1 MGRQTDP
8 ASGGVPEVKSA
19 SSTSA
24 CPVAIVGYGY
34 RMPGGILTDDGFWR
48 LLREREVVREPITDR
63 YGRGY
68 QPIGAF
74 SGPGRFGSAYEGLI
88 RDDGEQRMDPGL
100 FGVSLHEMTYMDPQ
114 IRMLLGCA
122 WESCERA
129 GWDLHALRNSPTGVF
144 IGSQVASTANWR
156 ALYGTNEFSILSI
169 DASMLAN
176 RISYHLNLMGPSV
189 SCATAC
195 SASLTA
201 LHTAINAIVQG
212 DCDRALVGAATY
224 LGSARC
230 SVSFNALGVISPD
243 GRCHSFDADANGYM
257 RSEGAFVF
265 AIKPLE
271 AAEREGDH
279 IHAVIEAT
287 AVNTAGTADDS
298 GGLAQ
303 GRYITAPTRH
313 SQVELMRNAYAR
325 AGLGPGDFDYIE
337 AHATG
342 TVVGDRIEGN
352 AIAEAFGGVERDV
365 PLRVSS
371 VKSNVGHLEA
381 AAFTCALL
389 KIVVMMQRR
398 TFAPISRNFLA
409 PNLEIDFDS
418 CPMQVQTACEPFPD
432 RPVVVGINSFGFGGA
447 NGHCVVREYRP
458 ARPRTWSV
466 PVAPE
471 SGYMIPLSARTAG
484 ALTEGARDLRKALD
498 EQETGLYTLADNLAR
513 RRTHFPTRT
522 SFAVRSRAELA
533 AALDA
538 FVEDPTPVSTVDEG
552 ERRVAM
558 VFSGQG
564 TQWAGCGRALYDADP
579 VFRRVVDAVEEEWRR
594 FSDVSL
600 RKACFSA
607 GQEELN
613 EVQLAQPSIF
623 MIQCALVELLATWGV
638 SPDCV
643 VGHSSGEVAAAYASG
658 ALSLADATHLV
669 YHRAT
674 LQQRVAGSGR
684 MLAIGLDRPGV
695 EGLLEELSVTFRSG
709 NHRRAQVEIA
719 CENSPAN
726 TVICGRESA
735 LRPVMAELD
744 RRDLQNRLIP
754 GNIAFHSTA
763 MDPLHEDVLEALAFL
778 DERAF
783 DGDVPMVSSVTGT
796 VVDRLSSEYWWSN
809 IREPVRFAA
818 AMDTVRR
825 EIQPQVFLE
834 IAPHSALQPLVR
846 QCLEVGAPSG
856 ESVPSLMK
864 DEDACL
870 GFQETLGALY
880 RAGVALDFESQY
892 PRPQPIAHLLPGHPI
907 EETTV
912 SDDLCDDE
920 MFVHRGQYSHGPLV
934 GHRVPC
940 DHILYEGRLSERD
953 FPWLTDHRVHR
964 APIIPAAGY
973 IELLLQAFSGNPI
986 NIEEIEFLQH
996 TPVARTPV
1004 RLQTALFPVPNAPDQ
1019 FTFTISSR
1027 SFEDDDAGTLH
1038 CRGRV
1043 RRVDADHP
1051 INAFATLDKVLASD
1065 FDPEP
1070 LSTGDEFYEQIEAV
1084 VGDDF
1089 EFGPEFRSIR
1099 QIDMDAGSTDMLL
1112 DIEVDE
1118 GLWRTAREEGYV
1130 MYPPLTDGGLQIFLR
1145 YLMRLPD
1152 FFSMPQRACDV
1163 TFLRPPTGPRIACH
1177 LVDTGEWYDVDE
1189 RGQYTKPLGELYIG
1203 RLTFYDRATGHL
1215 IAHIGEYHSFNS
1227 NPRWSDVPDSKHVI
1241 EWQPKFVPANPPL
1254 GDAVRDGE
1262 VDPAALI
1269 AAFERGATGHRY
1281 ACHVIEVAGG
1291 RSPGDTI
1298 LDQCVE
1304 QLSGAEAQTEF
1315 WILGEDEEHARTLYD
1330 AFNHRDAAIRFA
1342 PWIPAAESAPELDN
1356 DSGLLRAAA
1365 AEILFLHSAAR
1376 DYGPEEW
1383 SLLSRLAVPGGLA
1396 LVSRDEDEVVEP
1408 GDGWT
1413 TLHTGS
1419 RTTLL
1424 QAPHDYHEVQAAT
1437 ETSRPRWVIGAP
1449 GGGASDWAALLDS
1462 PEVHEV
1468 PWASYETSDFA
1479 SLEEWPWAAGLAAID
1494 IFCGADPADPTG
1506 ERAVWQLVAF
1516 LQALAPFRL
1525 ENATRN
1531 CRLTI
1536 VTRGAVRGVDDPRGS
1551 TLWGA
1556 VRSLALELLAEDTR
1570 IDFQLVD
1577 LGAKS
1582 DLETM
1587 ALLDRCNLRERELA
1601 VREGRVWVP
1610 RLHSV
1615 RDRVPVL
1622 PAGEDAPY
1630 RLRLDNPG
1638 QVSGLQMTTFE
1649 PPALGPDDV
1658 EIEVAA
1664 AALNF
1669 RDVMVTLGLLPAMA
1683 YERSALGRE
1692 VGIEGSGVV
1701 RRVGDGVKRLKVGDA
1716 VAVTTGGCIG
1726 NRVVVNEHLAF
1737 LKPDR
1742 LNMEEAAS
1750 SLSVYVTAYYAL
1762 IHLARLRKGQRVLIH
1777 SAMGGV
1783 GQAAIALAKH
1793 VGAEIYATAG
1803 NESKREQLLALGAR
1817 GAFDSHSHQWYEDL
1831 MEATGGEGVDVVLN
1845 SLAGHHIALCLKA
1858 LRPSGWHCEIGKVDI
1873 YTDNSLSLRV
1883 FRKNLRFAAIDVDRL
1898 MLDDPVL
1905 SHILSQACLDL
1916 MDEGAVP
1923 PPALTA
1929 YPYRDYARALRLMTT
1944 GRHQGKLV
1952 LNAPPADTD
1961 SGFGIADAR
1970 PFLDPDATYLVTGGL
1985 GGFGLRFVPYLIA
1998 VGARHL
2004 TLMDRDPERGRDL
2017 DWIRQNTT
2025 LSKMDEDYE
2034 IDIVTGD
2041 VRSEADVERCV
2052 ARLGRPLKG
2061 VFHLAGTL
2069 EDRSFLETSP
2079 ESLGRVFAPKA
2090 RGALNLHRATADC
2103 DLDHFV
2109 LFSSIASTFG
2119 NLGQINYSGAS
2130 AFLDGLAAWR
2140 RRRGLPALSY
2150 NLGPVTEVGMA
2161 ARSLHVMR
2169 MMRAAGMTTVSA
2181 NFAIAN
2187 LDYALRT
2194 MPGRD
2199 HLVTALFSNPPWSV
2213 DSPDYM
2219 RNGRLVNNQ
2228 AAFEVDA
2235 GGDLTVEGVV
2245 AQISAKVAELCG
2257 HEEGDMTEPLS
2268 SFGLT
2273 SISVAELGAFI
2284 QTQYNHQ
2291 VSALE
2296 LMTTATALSLAQ
2308 TIVEG
2313 AASDGESEA
2322 AAEVD
2327 TAAIASRRFRQQ
2339 ARRRISRFAN
2349 RPEDHFPNGKPSQ
2362 VYTAQGII
2370 TNS

>member
-1 MGRQTDP
+1 
-8 ASGGVPEVKSA
+8 
-19 SSTSA
+19 
-24 CPVAIVGYGY
+24 
-34 RMPGGILTDDGFWR
+34 
-48 LLREREVVREPITDR
+48 
-63 YGRGY
+63 
-68 QPIGAF
+68 
-74 SGPGRFGSAYEGLI
+74 
-88 RDDGEQRMDPGL
+88 
-100 FGVSLHEMTYMDPQ
+100 
-114 IRMLLGCA
+114 
-122 WESCERA
+122 
-129 GWDLHALRNSPTGVF
+129 
-144 IGSQVASTANWR
+144 
-156 ALYGTNEFSILSI
+156 
-169 DASMLAN
+169 
-176 RISYHLNLMGPSV
+176 
-189 SCATAC
+189 
-195 SASLTA
+195 
-201 LHTAINAIVQG
+201 
-212 DCDRALVGAATY
+212 
-224 LGSARC
+224 
-230 SVSFNALGVISPD
+230 
-243 GRCHSFDADANGYM
+243 
-257 RSEGAFVF
+257 
-265 AIKPLE
+265 
-271 AAEREGDH
+271 
-279 IHAVIEAT
+279 
-287 AVNTAGTADDS
+287 
-298 GGLAQ
+298 
-303 GRYITAPTRH
+303 
-313 SQVELMRNAYAR
+313 
-325 AGLGPGDFDYIE
+325 
-337 AHATG
+337 
-342 TVVGDRIEGN
+342 
-352 AIAEAFGGVERDV
+352 
-365 PLRVSS
+365 
-371 VKSNVGHLEA
+371 
-381 AAFTCALL
+381 
-389 KIVVMMQRR
+389 
-398 TFAPISRNFLA
+398 
-409 PNLEIDFDS
+409 
-418 CPMQVQTACEPFPD
+418 MQVQTACEPFPD
-432 RPVVVGINSFGFGGA
+432 RSVVVGINSFGFGGA

-458 ARPRTWSV
+458 ARPRVWSV
-466 PVAPE
+466 PVAPGA
-471 SGYMIPLSARTAG
+471 GYMIPLSARTAS
-484 ALTEGARDLRKALD
+484 ALTESARNLRRSLD
-498 EQETGLYTLADNLAR
+498 EQETDLYTLAGNLGR
-513 RRTHFPTRT
+513 RRTHFPART
-522 SFAVRSRAELA
+522 AFAVRDRRELGE
-533 AALDA
+533 ALDA
-538 FVEDPTPVSTVDEG
+538 FVDDPAPVSTVDEG

-564 TQWAGCGRALYDADP
+564 TQWAGCGRELYDADP
-579 VFRRVVDAVEEEWRR
+579 VFRRVVDTVEEEWRR
-594 FSDVSL
+594 YSDISL
-600 RKACFSA
+600 REVCFSA
-607 GQEELN
+607 SQEELN
-613 EVQLAQPSIF
+613 EVQLAQPTIF

-638 SPDCV
+638 HPDCV

-695 EGLLEELSVTFRSG
+695 EGLLEELGVSFRSG

-744 RRDLQNRLIP
+744 RRDLQSRLIP

-763 MDPLHEDVLEALAFL
+763 MDPLHEDALEALAFL
-778 DERAF
+778 DECAF
-783 DGDVPMVSSVTGT
+783 DGGVRMVSSVTGT
-796 VVDRLSSEYWWSN
+796 AVDRLNSEYWWSN
-809 IREPVRFAA
+809 IREPVLFAA

-825 EIQPQVFLE
+825 EIQPHVFLE
-834 IAPHSALQPLVR
+834 VAPHSALQPLIR
-846 QCLEVGAPSG
+846 QCLEAGAPPG

-864 DEDACL
+864 DEDVCL

-892 PRPQPIAHLLPGHPI
+892 PRPEPIAHLLPGHPT
-907 EETTV
+907 EDTTV

-920 MFVHRGQYSHGPLV
+920 MFVHRGEYSHGPLV

-973 IELLLQAFSGNPI
+973 IELLLQAFSGTPI

-996 TPVARTPV
+996 TPVGRTPV

-1043 RRVDADHP
+1043 RRVAADHEV
-1051 INAFATLDKVLASD
+1051 NAFATLDDVLASD

-1099 QIDMDAGSTDMLL
+1099 QIDMDANSTDMLL
-1112 DIEVDE
+1112 DIEVD
-1118 GLWRTAREEGYV
+1118 GDLWADAQEEGYV
-1130 MYPPLTDGGLQIFLR
+1130 LYPPLTDGGLQIFLR

-1152 FFSMPQRACDV
+1152 FFSMPQRACNV

-1227 NPRWSDVPDSKHVI
+1227 NPRWSDVPDSKHLVG
-1241 EWQPKFVPANPPL
+1241 WQPKFVPPEPPV
-1254 GDAVRDGE
+1254 GDAIRDGE

-1269 AAFERGATGHRY
+1269 AAFEQGGLGHRY
-1281 ACHVIEVAGG
+1281 ACHVIEVAGR
-1291 RSPGDTI
+1291 RSPDRTI
-1298 LDQCVE
+1298 LNRCVE
-1304 QLSGAEAQTEF
+1304 QLSGGDAQTEY
-1315 WILGEDEEHARTLYD
+1315 WLLGEDEEHTRAHYD

-1342 PWIPAAESAPELDN
+1342 PLDPEAESTDELHGDF
-1356 DSGLLRAAA
+1356 GLVRAAA
-1365 AEILFLHSAAR
+1365 AEVVFLHAEAR
-1376 DYGPEEW
+1376 DFGQKEW
-1383 SLLSRLAVPGGLA
+1383 TLLRRLAVPGGLA
-1396 LVSRDEDEVVEP
+1396 LIAHDDGEVIEP
-1408 GDGWT
+1408 RDGWT
-1413 TLHTGS
+1413 TLHTGL
-1419 RTTLL
+1419 RTTLF
-1424 QAPHDYHEVQAAT
+1424 QAPQTYREPARPR
-1437 ETSRPRWVIGAP
+1437 EESRPRWVIGAP
-1449 GGGASDWAALLDS
+1449 DSLASDWVARLDS
-1462 PEVHEV
+1462 PEVHQV
-1468 PWASYETSDFA
+1468 PWASYENSDFT
-1479 SLEEWPWAAGLAAID
+1479 SLEEWPRAADLAAIN
-1494 IFCGADPADPTG
+1494 IFCAADPADPTG
-1506 ERAVWQLVAF
+1506 ERAVWQLVSF
-1516 LQALAPFRL
+1516 LQAIAPYRL

-1536 VTRGAVRGVDDPRGS
+1536 VTHRAVCGVDDPRGT

-1577 LGAKS
+1577 LGAGG

-1587 ALLDRCNLRERELA
+1587 ALLDRCDLREREVA
-1601 VREGRVWVP
+1601 VREGRIWVP
-1610 RLHSV
+1610 RILSL
-1615 RDRVPVL
+1615 RDRAPLV

-1649 PPALGPDDV
+1649 PPPPGPSDV
-1658 EIEVAA
+1658 EIEMAA

-1701 RRVGDGVKRLKVGDA
+1701 RRIGDGVKRLNVGDE
-1716 VAVTTGGCIG
+1716 VAVTAGGCIG

-1742 LNMEEAAS
+1742 ISMEEAAS

-1793 VGAEIYATAG
+1793 LGAEIYTTAG
-1803 NESKREQLLALGAR
+1803 NESKRQRLLALGAR
-1817 GAFDSHSHQWYEDL
+1817 GAFDSHSHQWYDDL
-1831 MEATGGEGVDVVLN
+1831 MAATGGEGVDVVLN
-1845 SLAGHHIALCLKA
+1845 SLAGHNIALCLKA

-1873 YTDNSLSLRV
+1873 YTDNSLSMRV
-1883 FRKNLRFAAIDVDRL
+1883 FRRNLRFAAIDVDRL

-1905 SHILSQACLDL
+1905 SHVLSQACLDL
-1916 MDEGAVP
+1916 MAEGAVP

-1929 YPYRDYARALRLMTT
+1929 FPYGDYAKALRLMTT

-1952 LNAPPADTD
+1952 LTAPPAGADP
-1961 SGFGIADAR
+1961 GFGIADAR
-1970 PFLDPDATYLVTGGL
+1970 PFLDPGATYLVTGGL

-2017 DWIRQNTT
+2017 HWIRQNTT
-2025 LSKMDEDYE
+2025 LSKMEGNYE
-2034 IDIVTGD
+2034 IDIVAGD
-2041 VRSEADVERCV
+2041 VRSEADVERCI
-2052 ARLGRPLKG
+2052 ARLERPLKG

-2079 ESLGRVFAPKA
+2079 KSLRRVFAPKA
-2090 RGALNLHRATADC
+2090 QGALNLHRATAEC

-2194 MPGRD
+2194 MPEQD

-2219 RNGRLVNNQ
+2219 RNGRLVHNQ

-2313 AASDGESEA
+2313 GASDGESEA
-2322 AAEVD
+2322 EAEPDASAAE
-2327 TAAIASRRFRQQ
+2327 SRQ
-2339 ARRRISRFAN
+2339 ATHRVRRRISPFAN
-2349 RPEDHFPNGKPSQ
+2349 RREDHFPNGGFSPVAS
-2362 VYTAQGII
+2362 VDGPGDRPMPASATDVAAG
-2370 TNS
+2370 SDR